1 MEEAR
6 EQEVQ
11 LQGKVKALELQVQA
25 QADREHEVRAET
37 LASYAATLPAMSNSA
52 TWLTAAFP
60 Q

>member
-37 LASYAATLPAMSNSA
+37 LALPAMSNSA